1 MLANGGREG
10 TGATPATPIVVG
22 AAQPVDGE
30 DMGSSN
36 ATTPSGDESSVSTRM
51 ATTPRAIGV
60 RAEATDEAPGPRL
73 ANAAQI
79 RADPSIDVQIS
90 DPLTDSPVALD
101 LPSIVALGGAD
112 VAVGPDGVQTSGAR
126 TFAQSLLARAHDR
139 DPDVADDPALRQI
152 AESELM
158 NQLALAELTGMPHP
172 ARLVRGSVIVQIEVV
187 GPLTDTH
194 SAALRLPSSRSV
206 PAVGLAV
213 GVVQRAEPG
222 YLPDLVTV
230 AAVAYR

>member
-1 MLANGGREG
+1 
-10 TGATPATPIVVG
+10 
-22 AAQPVDGE
+22 
-30 DMGSSN
+30 MGSTN
-36 ATTPSGDESSVSTRM
+36 ATTPSGDESSVSARM
-51 ATTPRAIGV
+51 ATTPDAISV
-60 RAEATDEAPGPRL
+60 RAGATAEAAGTRL
-73 ANAAQI
+73 ADAPQVG
-79 RADPSIDVQIS
+79 ADPSIDNQTS
-90 DPLTDSPVALD
+90 DPLTDSQMPAE

-139 DPDVADDPALRQI
+139 DPDLGDDPALRQI

-158 NQLALAELTGMPHP
+158 NQLALAELTGMPRP
-172 ARLVRGSVIVQIEVV
+172 ARLVRGSVIVQIEVISL
-187 GPLTDTH
+187 LTETH
-194 SAALRLPSSRSV
+194 SAALRLPPSRSV